1 VFRPVGESELRVL
14 WSKWTRETVGR
25 TLPIPS
31 TRLSVMPLKKG
42 VVEVTFF
49 GSSKMSP
56 KEVRQ
61 AGESLAEFLQ
71 YHLFS
76 YSLWQQ
82 GK

>member
-1 VFRPVGESELRVL
+1 
-14 WSKWTRETVGR
+14 
-25 TLPIPS
+25 
-31 TRLSVMPLKKG
+31 MPLKKG

-71 YHLFS
+71 KYLLS

>member
-14 WSKWTRETVGR
+14 WSKWTRETLGK

-31 TRLSVMPLKKG
+31 TKLSVIPLKKG
-42 VVEVTFF
+42 VVEVTFS

-56 KEVRQ
+56 EEAKK

-71 YHLFS
+71 YHLFN